1 MQFGFILIRMMVGKL
16 MDMNKHLQEVIIM
29 ESKENKI
36 GRWLSGNM
44 PTYGGY
50 KCSECG
56 YQTVEYKLEKCPFCK
71 TEMYIKY
78 VGYKK

>member
-1 MQFGFILIRMMVGKL
+1 
-16 MDMNKHLQEVIIM
+16 M

-50 KCSECG
+50 RCSECG

-71 TEMYIKY
+71 TKMYIKY